1 MSQAPRPSLRAR
13 RFLAVAG
20 AAAAIGC
27 ASVGTLPGGKEITT
41 PVQLQDINP
50 DSGSV
55 NFKGRAVE
63 LVYDRVINDRGT
75 GEQALEQQVLISP
88 IDGDTRVSYGRE
100 RIAVRPRRGWRAN
113 TTYTVTVLP
122 GVRDLR
128 GNMDSAQ
135 HVTVFAT
142 GPALATGSVTGNVFD
157 WVQQSGI
164 ARAWMQA
171 ISAVP
176 GSRDSIVYVA
186 RADAQGSFTIGP
198 LPEGEYLVRGFD
210 DQNKNR
216 GLDRGEMWDTTRVRV
231 AAAPVPVE
239 LLAVLRDTIPPSI
252 ASVTI
257 SDSVT
262 LSVKFDRALDPAQP
276 IGPGTIRVVRADST
290 PVVVTAVVGRVRAE
304 LEKRRADSARAA
316 AADTARRNAAPP
328 AAAAPAPTPAAPPA
342 LRRLGGR
349 DSTTKPRPRPSRP
362 APESDLL
369 VTLATPLEPAT
380 SYRVT
385 AVDVRNIVGRSASPS
400 RILQVPKPKA
410 PADSGKAKAPGDT
423 TRARVPGDTTR
434 VQPVKPPAPAPAPP
448 PATVPMTTPPAS
460 PSATPRPRR

>member
-1 MSQAPRPSLRAR
+1 MSRATRPSR
-13 RFLAVAG
+13 RGHRVLAVAG
-20 AAAAIGC
+20 VALAIGC
-27 ASVGTLPGGKEITT
+27 ASVGTLPGGKEIKTA
-41 PVQLQDINP
+41 VVLQDLNP

-75 GEQALEQQVLISP
+75 GEQALERQVIISP
-88 IDGDTRVSYGRE
+88 VDGDPRVSYGRE

-128 GNMDSAQ
+128 GNMDSTQ
-135 HVTVFAT
+135 HVTVFST
-142 GPALATGSVTGNVFD
+142 GPALATGAITGNVFD

-186 RADAQGSFTIGP
+186 RADAQGGFTIGP

-216 GLDRGEMWDTTRVRV
+216 GLDRGEMWDSTRVRV
-231 AAAPVPVE
+231 AAAPVTVE
-239 LLAVLRDTIPPSI
+239 LLAALRDTVPPAIASLSI
-252 ASVTI
+252 TDSVTI
-257 SDSVT
+257 A
-262 LSVKFDRALDPAQP
+262 VKFDRALDPAQP
-276 IGPGTIRVVRADST
+276 IGLGTIRVVRADST
-290 PVVVTAVVGRVRAE
+290 PVAVTAVVGGMRAE
-304 LEKRRADSARAA
+304 LEKRRADSVRAA
-316 AADTARRNAAPP
+316 AADTGRRPVA
-328 AAAAPAPTPAAPPA
+328 AAAAPAPANPSAPARPGA
-342 LRRLGGR
+342 R
-349 DSTTKPRPRPSRP
+349 DTSSKPRPRPSRP
-362 APESDLL
+362 APESELL

-385 AVDVRNIVGRSASPS
+385 AVDVRNIVGRTASPT
-400 RILQVPKPKA
+400 RILQVPKPKPKP
-410 PADSGKAKAPGDT
+410 PADSTKAKTPGDT
-423 TRARVPGDTTR
+423 SRVR
-434 VQPVKPPAPAPAPP
+434 PPAAS
-448 PATVPMTTPPAS
+448 PATP
-460 PSATPRPRR
+460 PRRR